1 MKVYLKI
8 FKNMERT
15 KDLIDLIGKSFNV
28 EVKSKW

>member
-28 EVKSKW
+28 EVKSK

>member
-28 EVKSKW
+28 KVKSK

>member
-8 FKNMERT
+8 FKNMGRT

-28 EVKSKW
+28 EVKSK